1 MHAITESSQKLRTV
15 GDFFRFAITCFAQD
29 KVYLGHG
36 TDTLEDEAWWL
47 VAGALKL
54 PLHLEKGLFL
64 QAKLTLGER
73 QHLASLIHSRSVDK
87 IPTAYLLK
95 EAYQHG
101 YKFYVDDRVLIPR
114 SPIAELIL
122 RHCEPWVAPD
132 SVTRILDL
140 CTGSGVLAILA
151 ALTFPNAEVDAS
163 DLSPAALAVAAENV
177 RDYELTTQIHLV
189 ESNVFAQLKSQKY
202 DVILSNPPYVDAH
215 DLKSMPAEYHHE
227 PKLAL
232 ESGEDGLDVVKKV
245 LAEASAHLNP
255 HGILIVEVGNS
266 RLALEAAFPR
276 LPFIWLDFESGGE
289 GVFLL
294 KAEDFLGQSCLEAF
308 LEDKLPPT

>member
-1 MHAITESSQKLRTV
+1 MHAIVESSQKLRTV

-54 PLHLEKGLFL
+54 PLHLEKELFL
-64 QAKLTLGER
+64 QAKLTQGER

-87 IPTAYLLK
+87 VPTAYLLK

-101 YKFYVDDRVLIPR
+101 HKFYVDDRVLIPR

-122 RHCEPWVAPD
+122 NHYAPWVSPD
-132 SVTRILDL
+132 SITRILDL

-151 ALTFPNAEVDAS
+151 ALAFPDAEVDAT

-177 RDYELTTQIHLV
+177 REYALTEQVHLI
-189 ESNVFAQLKSQKY
+189 ESNVFGQLKDRKY
-202 DVILSNPPYVDAH
+202 DVIVSNPPYVDRY
-215 DLKSMPAEYHHE
+215 DLKNMPVEYHHE

-232 ESGEDGLDVVKKV
+232 EAGIDGLTIVRKI
-245 LAEASAHLNP
+245 LAEAHVHLTP

-266 RLALEAAFPR
+266 RLTLEKAFPK
-276 LPFIWLDFESGGE
+276 LPFVWLEFESGGE

-294 KAEDFLGQSCLEAF
+294 KAEDL
-308 LEDKLPPT
+308 